1 MPESPCLSV
10 AIDRLT
16 AARPD
21 HYAIWVLQPPYPSGY
36 GHFDRI
42 WPDVLTQVWQTWH
55 SLYSQRGLPEIPRV
69 PVEYAIAPPPI
80 ATDALP
86 NLPPTSQSSRLMQ
99 QLGVSLWKWLFDG
112 PIQSSFDQSRGMA
125 IGQGLPL
132 RLRLD
137 IRDPDLIALPWEI
150 MQPQEGM
157 QPVSLSQQLLF
168 SRTSSAVEPLP
179 ELRSEQSLNILLVLG
194 LDQAGES
201 NAKLQLDEEAN
212 ALSRILQRSTLEQ
225 SPDPATAAPPCRC
238 EVTTLLQ
245 PSAAEL
251 TRHLETEQYNVF
263 FYSGH
268 GEVGADG
275 GLLFLG
281 DDATMNGTEL
291 AQVLSRCRVKL
302 AVFNSCWG
310 AQPDETQQKAMP
322 RSSLAEVLLHHGV
335 PAVLAM
341 RDSIEDREALSFI
354 QVFARELALRKS
366 IDRAVA
372 IARQHL
378 LTEYKFNWPAW
389 TLPVLYMHPQFD
401 GELIAIDRSRTVFRE
416 REGRKSPLPTAT
428 LRSLTPPSTVCSM
441 QGGIIRIG
449 RSNDND
455 LVLGEEGV
463 SRDHATIVR
472 TSMGNGAQPAYFLR
486 DSSRYGT
493 YVAGSN
499 GWHLVHQR
507 EIPLRSK
514 MQLKFGSED
523 NPTLEFV
530 IDDPAA
536 N

>member
-1 MPESPCLSV
+1 MLENPCLSI

-21 HYAIWVLQPPYPSGY
+21 HYAIWILQPPYPSGY

-42 WPDVLTQVWQTWH
+42 WPENLAQTWQTWH
-55 SLYSQRGLPEIPRV
+55 SLYSLRGLPEIPRI
-69 PVEYAIAPPPI
+69 PAEYVAAPPPLT
-80 ATDALP
+80 AEA
-86 NLPPTSQSSRLMQ
+86 NLTHPPASFSGRIMQ
-99 QLGVSLWKWLFDG
+99 QMGVSLWKWLFDG
-112 PIQSSFDQSRGMA
+112 PIQSSFDQSRGIA
-125 IGQGLPL
+125 IGQGRPL

-150 MQPQEGM
+150 MQPEAGM
-157 QPVSLSQQLLF
+157 QAVSLSQQLLF

-194 LDQAGES
+194 QDQDGRS
-201 NAKLQLDEEAN
+201 NARLQLDQEAA
-212 ALSRILQRSTLEQ
+212 ALSNILQQ
-225 SPDPATAAPPCRC
+225 SVESIPYPSIARRRC
-238 EVTTLLQ
+238 DVKTLLQ
-245 PSAAEL
+245 PTPAEL
-251 TRHLETEQYNVF
+251 AAHLETERYNVF

-275 GLLFLG
+275 GLLFLRA
-281 DDATMNGTEL
+281 DATMNGTEL

-310 AQPDETQQKAMP
+310 AQPDESLNQVMQ

-354 QVFARELALRKS
+354 QVFARTLAEGAS

-401 GELIAIDRSRTVFRE
+401 GELIKLPDEGRTVIPWPQDRE
-416 REGRKSPLPTAT
+416 MPAPTAA
-428 LRSLTPPSTVCSM
+428 LRSLVSPSRIWRISN
-441 QGGIIRIG
+441 GIMRIG
-449 RSNDND
+449 RRDDND
-455 LVLGEEGV
+455 LVLREDGV
-463 SRDHATIVR
+463 SRDHATIVYR
-472 TSMGNGAQPAYFLR
+472 TSAENGAQPAYFLR
-486 DSSRYGT
+486 DSSSFGT
-493 YVAGSN
+493 YIASAS
-499 GWHLVHQR
+499 GWHLVHHR
-507 EIPLRSK
+507 EVPLRSNT
-514 MQLKFGSED
+514 QLKFGSEH
-523 NPTLEFV
+523 NPPLEFV
-530 IDDPAA
+530 IDEALV